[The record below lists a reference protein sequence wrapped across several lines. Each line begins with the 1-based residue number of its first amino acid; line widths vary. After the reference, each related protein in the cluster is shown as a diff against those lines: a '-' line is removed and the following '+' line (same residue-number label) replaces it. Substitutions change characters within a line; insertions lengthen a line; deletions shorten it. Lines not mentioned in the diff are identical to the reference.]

1 MDVNRPANHSN
12 AYNLRSNRSSSVS
25 NFKGAGSVIDKSML
39 QQQERRTRALA
50 RDLYR
55 SSADEVNKLVPSVS
69 CSVKSSW
76 QSSPSQSMLVPQ
88 IFIDIILELIS
99 CQNSLEGSPYAI

>member
-1 MDVNRPANHSN
+1 MDVKQTCQPFYS
-12 AYNLRSNRSSSVS
+12 YNLRSNRSSSVS

-76 QSSPSQSMLVPQ
+76 QSSPAVWKPVDAS
-88 IFIDIILELIS
+88 
-99 CQNSLEGSPYAI
+99 A